1 MAVASCRIHL
11 VHALCVWLAIC
22 LLIPDKAV
30 AAPTPLQQQ
39 QNRLQEQRQQ
49 DQQRRFQDMQLPA
62 AGQTETLRVPDV
74 QTQEACFMV
83 RHLVIDTLDGKPQPF
98 GGELV
103 RWARQQQGRC
113 YSLAGIKR
121 LQAEMFNWL
130 MAKGYVTSRVLLP
143 EQDIS
148 QGELRLLLV
157 PGRLEAMQA
166 DGLPLRLLHMALPA
180 RPGDLVN
187 LRDLEQAMENLSR
200 LPGMDAHLSLAPGVG
215 QGGSTLIGKADWQRH
230 TSAGLLLNSRYYDHH
245 SHADAQLNV
254 GIGSLF
260 GLLDSLSFNI
270 NSNLDKQDTDMAA
283 GGSLGYDLTVGD
295 WLLSLGYNQQIYQN
309 RVHGILEDFQAS
321 GDTRNG
327 RLSLAR
333 MLYRSQSTRLSLALH
348 GNYSDVGNYLDE
360 ATIRVSSYWL
370 RKFGASIDI
379 KRQWPGAEWQVSLS
393 GEQGYASGDAIWA
406 GVAPQDFRIWH
417 VYFEGSRPLEN
428 LPLIMSLQMNG
439 QFAPD
444 KLLSSERYS
453 LTASSVVPGFDNDY
467 ASADSAV
474 SAEWKLGGRPSGVP
488 FAPATFFALNMGVA
502 RGDDALP
509 FVRLVSSSVGI
520 SMSHGQAG
528 ISLRLSVPIAQMSS
542 IEPGSS
548 YTLGGSFH
556 WQY

>member
-1 MAVASCRIHL
+1 MAATSHRIDSRL
-11 VHALCVWLAIC
+11 STFLLMGC
-22 LLIPDKAV
+22 LLAPGLAA
-30 AAPTPLQQQ
+30 AAPSAQQQQ

-49 DQQRRFQDMQLPA
+49 DQQRRFQNMQLPQA
-62 AGQTETLRVPDV
+62 EQPGNQRLPDV
-74 QTQEACFMV
+74 QPQGSCFVV
-83 RHLVIDTLDGKPQPF
+83 RRLVIDTLDGKPQPF
-98 GGELV
+98 GHALA
-103 RWARQQQGRC
+103 RWLKQRQGRC

-121 LQAEMFNWL
+121 LQAELFNWL
-130 MAKGYVTSRVLLP
+130 TDKGYVTSRVLLP

-148 QGELRLLLV
+148 RGELHLLLV

-166 DGLPLRLLHMALPA
+166 DGLPPRLLRMALPA

-187 LRDLEQAMENLSR
+187 LRDMEQAMENLSR
-200 LPGMDAHLSLAPGVG
+200 LPNMDAHLSLAPGTG
-215 QGGSTLIGKADWQRH
+215 QGGSTLVGKASWPRH
-230 TSAGLLLNSRYYDHH
+230 TSAGLLLNSNYYGHH
-245 SHADAQLNV
+245 NHADAQVNV

-260 GLLDSLSFNI
+260 GLLDNLSFSI
-270 NSNLDKQDTDMAA
+270 NSNLNKQDTDMAV
-283 GGSLGYDLTVGD
+283 GGSLGYDLAMGN
-295 WLLSLGYNQQIYQN
+295 WLLSLGYTQQIYENQ
-309 RVHGILEDFQAS
+309 VHGILEDFQTS

-370 RKFGASIDI
+370 RKVGASLDI

-393 GEQGYASGDAIWA
+393 GEQGYASGEAVWA

-417 VYFEGSRPLEN
+417 VYFEGSRPLES
-428 LPLIMSLQMNG
+428 LPLIMSFQMNG

-444 KLLSSERYS
+444 WLLSSERYS

-467 ASADSAV
+467 ASADSAA
-474 SAEWKLGGRPSGVP
+474 SAEWKLSGRPTGVP
-488 FAPATFFALNMGVA
+488 FAPTAFFALNTGVA

-509 FVRLVSSSVGI
+509 FVRLVSSSVGT
-520 SMSHGQAG
+520 SMNHGQANV
-528 ISLRLSVPIAQMSS
+528 SLKLSVPIAQMSS
-542 IEPGSS
+542 IDPTSH
-548 YTLGGSFH
+548 YTLSGSFY